1 MLALQEL
8 CVCAY
13 MHHFECSEAD
23 VIRNVAY
30 GAVKQADT
38 NLDRDYEVV
47 STPRPPSIPRP
58 AQQPTTDETVY
69 ELLN

>member
-1 MLALQEL
+1 M
-8 CVCAY
+8 CVYVCLLNIH
-13 MHHFECSEAD
+13 MHHSECSEVA

-38 NLDRDYEVV
+38 NVDRDYEVV
-47 STPRPPSIPRP
+47 STARPPSMPRP